1 MKIGEI
7 DISKVM
13 VGSDEIAAIYAGLDL
28 VYSSTPPTP
37 SFQGKWLATYTGG
50 TTSSAECDASSAIT
64 QNEITLTDLVSV
76 EIGDCVTSIG
86 DNAFR
91 YCGTLTSV
99 TIPSSVTTIGNNAF
113 GVCTSLASVT
123 IPDSVTNIGYQV
135 FFFCGSLSSITVN
148 ATTPP
153 TLGAAAFTDT
163 NNCPIYVPAS
173 SLSAY
178 QSASGWSDYASR
190 IQAIPTP
197 PTPTGSCISEA
208 EGTWVSLDEN
218 FDQTTFPLEVYE
230 LDFGGLNT
238 SSLGYGGTNSTGLDL
253 YDANNNY
260 IGQVNVGWDNDQ
272 QFGDLEVYSGS
283 TAIYTRSSTSSAL
296 DVVDICSLFGGA
308 VYIQD
313 VPSVEVCA
321 MYDCVDWDAET
332 GECIMQECVMTETI
346 YPLSVLIENN
356 S

>member
-1 MKIGEI
+1 MKIGNL
-7 DISKVM
+7 DVNKVM
-13 VGSDEIAAIYAGLDL
+13 LGSDEVTAIYAGLDL
-28 VYSSTPPTP
+28 VYS
-37 SFQGKWLATYTGG
+37 GG
-50 TTSSAECDASSAIT
+50 T
-64 QNEITLTDLVSV
+64 
-76 EIGDCVTSIG
+76 
-86 DNAFR
+86 
-91 YCGTLTSV
+91 
-99 TIPSSVTTIGNNAF
+99 
-113 GVCTSLASVT
+113 
-123 IPDSVTNIGYQV
+123 
-135 FFFCGSLSSITVN
+135 
-148 ATTPP
+148 
-153 TLGAAAFTDT
+153 
-163 NNCPIYVPAS
+163 
-173 SLSAY
+173 
-178 QSASGWSDYASR
+178 
-190 IQAIPTP
+190 TP

-218 FDQTTFPLEVYE
+218 FDQTTFPLEVYK

-260 IGQVNVGWDNDQ
+260 IGQVNIGWDNDQ

-308 VYIQD
+308 IYIQD
-313 VPSVEVCA
+313 VPSVEVCG

-346 YPLSVLIENN
+346 YPLEVFVENN